1 LIKTPV
7 GLWESCRGVVDLQLC
22 YSHFGALLLN
32 FLEILAVKSALT
44 EPQAPTGALERG
56 DACDATRLAPA
67 SRGAQGASSSG
78 SSVGRTPRWPR
89 SRDLPRPEQPW
100 ACAPCVPRPHRAAP
114 DPLAMPAAGRLP
126 THHARPP
133 PPVPCCL
140 AVWRTSPIRGQ
151 GRPSRVRAR
160 ATVSLSSPPRR
171 HCRHRAASPHRLQPR
186 PLIHPRAS
194 LDPTGARAIASF
206 PAFRRSSPEF
216 GPRRTRRPGLTT
228 GAHRS
233 TPDLDPGHQSV
244 LGVLN
249 CEPMPLVCHLHPPLA
264 AGELAATAKGM
275 GVRKVNSRA
284 HL

>member
-1 LIKTPV
+1 
-7 GLWESCRGVVDLQLC
+7 VVPRVPHRLGHPSDAHPDGRAPETSLVPSSL
-22 YSHFGALLLN
+22 GPAP
-32 FLEILAVKSALT
+32 LACHAHT
-44 EPQAPTGALERG
+44 APR
-56 DACDATRLAPA
+56 
-67 SRGAQGASSSG
+67 
-78 SSVGRTPRWPR
+78 RTPWPC
-89 SRDLPRPEQPW
+89 RP
-100 ACAPCVPRPHRAAP
+100 
-114 DPLAMPAAGRLP
+114 PAASLR
-126 THHARPP
+126 TMHA